1 MLIEYRVLRVEF
13 RNYKLLSSFA
23 GVLRGLL
30 GLQHL
35 DTFPWGLEHEGMRI
49 VRECKVTGG
58 EMLPSEHADGCVK
71 LAKDGVDGL
80 GGGGGTGG
88 GTWLSLAHCEHLALV
103 AYEKKTKKTCIP
115 TTPLPL
121 LITTTP
127 PPPSI
132 FGLSHRPA
140 SAKTIG
146 LWKSSLCA
154 SSLQGPLCLCCE
166 CGRLKVYGNL
176 IPEPTALCRTGWS
189 QASEA

>member
-80 GGGGGTGG
+80 GGGGEPG
-88 GTWLSLAHCEHLALV
+88 V
-103 AYEKKTKKTCIP
+103 ARGCLWHIVSIWHWWHTKKKQKTCIP

-121 LITTTP
+121 LIMTTP

>member
-23 GVLRGLL
+23 GVLEGLL

-35 DTFPWGLEHEGMRI
+35 DTFPWGLERDGMRI

-58 EMLPSEHADGCVK
+58 ETLPSEHADGCVK
-71 LAKDGVDGL
+71 LAKDGVDGQ
-80 GGGGGTGG
+80 GGGGG
-88 GTWLSLAHCEHLALV
+88 V
-103 AYEKKTKKTCIP
+103 ARGCLWHIVSIWHWWHREKKTKKKPRIP
-115 TTPLPL
+115 TTPLPA

-132 FGLSHRPA
+132 FSLSHRPA
-140 SAKTIG
+140 SAKTIV

>member
-80 GGGGGTGG
+80 GGGNRGWHVAVFGTLWASGTGG
-88 GTWLSLAHCEHLALV
+88 IR
-103 AYEKKTKKTCIP
+103 KKQKTCIP

>member
-80 GGGGGTGG
+80 GGGDRGWHVAVFGTLWASGTGG
-88 GTWLSLAHCEHLALV
+88 IR
-103 AYEKKTKKTCIP
+103 KKNKKNVHPHNTA
-115 TTPLPL
+115 TTPHHDNPTSSLY
-121 LITTTP
+121 IRFIS
-127 PPPSI
+127 PPSI
-132 FGLSHRPA
+132 REDNRAVKIKPVCLLAAGAALFVLWMWTA
-140 SAKTIG
+140 EG
-146 LWKSSLCA
+146 LW
-154 SSLQGPLCLCCE
+154 
-166 CGRLKVYGNL
+166 
-176 IPEPTALCRTGWS
+176 
-189 QASEA
+189 

>member
-80 GGGGGTGG
+80 GGGGGEPG
-88 GTWLSLAHCEHLALV
+88 V
-103 AYEKKTKKTCIP
+103 ARGCLWHIVSIWHWWHTKKNQKKRASP
-115 TTPLPL
+115 QHRYHSSSRQPHLLPL
-121 LITTTP
+121 Y
-127 PPPSI
+127 S
-132 FGLSHRPA
+132 
-140 SAKTIG
+140 
-146 LWKSSLCA
+146 
-154 SSLQGPLCLCCE
+154 
-166 CGRLKVYGNL
+166 VYL
-176 IPEPTALCRTGWS
+176 TAQHPRR
-189 QASEA
+189 Q